1 MIGLTF
7 NLVAKNADQSILGWP
22 TIKIISKDLF
32 YAEIINTKTYYKY
45 MLGTVCTKKPPS
57 ARHTFDD
64 GSISYSEILHD
75 DFYSEFIAGIYD
87 LASV

>member
-7 NLVAKNADQSILGWP
+7 KPVVDKADESN
-22 TIKIISKDLF
+22 
-32 YAEIINTKTYYKY
+32 YNY
-45 MLGTVCTKKPPS
+45 MLGAVCTNY
-57 ARHTFDD
+57 D

-87 LASV
+87 LEAAP

>member
-7 NLVAKNADQSILGWP
+7 NLVAKNADQSILGWS

-45 MLGTVCTKKPPS
+45 MLGTVCTN
-57 ARHTFDD
+57 DD

-87 LASV
+87 LEAAL

>member
-7 NLVAKNADQSILGWP
+7 KLVVDKADESILGWS

-32 YAEIINTKTYYKY
+32 CAEIINTKTYYKY
-45 MLGTVCTKKPPS
+45 MLGTVCTN
-57 ARHTFDD
+57 DD

-87 LASV
+87 LEAAP